1 MCTVHQLSRP
11 LFLWHIKITS
21 LQQDGISD
29 RPHNLPLVSQDFGG
43 LLSCKLVRLLDP
55 ALAIKRPEI
64 WQKGRLV
71 VVFCNVFSAVLFN
84 WNFMP
89 VSCHLLPLPLHDF

>member
-1 MCTVHQLSRP
+1 M
-11 LFLWHIKITS
+11 TS

-29 RPHNLPLVSQDFGG
+29 RPHNLPLVSQDFDG

-55 ALAIKRPEI
+55 ALAIQRPEI

-71 VVFCNVFSAVLFN
+71 VVFCNVFFAVLFN
-84 WNFMP
+84 LNFMP
-89 VSCHLLPLPLHDF
+89 VSCHLLPLPLHDFQNPMPHTTCRALTAASI